1 MATLNRQKERIS
13 AKAKGAHN
21 EPRWLGAAITAS
33 SIVILAGLAMMVTA
47 GKTGHINLA
56 WAGVSSFTVGTVGWL
71 ISFGWFVVLVVRDA
85 WATRHATLGLLFGR
99 MLNRG
104 GNRKIDADT
113 E

>member
-1 MATLNRQKERIS
+1 MVTLNRQKERIS
-13 AKAKGAHN
+13 TKARGAHS

-47 GKTGHINLA
+47 GRTGHVNLA

-71 ISFGWFVVLVVRDA
+71 ISFGWLTVLAVGDVWASRDSY
-85 WATRHATLGLLFGR
+85 RISFRKLF
-99 MLNRG
+99 NRG
-104 GNRKIDADT
+104 GNHDINANA